1 MNGQSVTAEKR
12 KRILFLCI
20 GNACRSQMAEAFA
33 RTYGADVLIP
43 ASAGLA
49 PAIRI
54 ATDTLKAMA
63 EKNIDLRDQFPK
75 SLRHLGRSEF
85 DLVVNL
91 SGSSVPEDLASRTK
105 VLEWEVDDPVFMKY
119 DQHCEIRDEIEKL
132 VMSLILDLR
141 QQAAP
146 SRLRGQGSGHLDV

>member
-1 MNGQSVTAEKR
+1 MKGQPVNAGKPKR
-12 KRILFLCI
+12 VLFLCI

-33 RTYGADVLIP
+33 RTYGSDILIA

-54 ATDTLKAMA
+54 APDTLKAMA

-75 SLRHLGRSEF
+75 SLRHLSRSEF

-119 DQHCEIRDEIEKL
+119 DRHCEVRDQIEKL
-132 VMSLILDLR
+132 VMSLIIDLR
-141 QQAAP
+141 RQAAP
-146 SRLRGQGSGHLDV
+146 SRLRGQGSGRLEV

>member
-1 MNGQSVTAEKR
+1 MKGQTANGDQR
-12 KRILFLCI
+12 KRVLFLCI

-33 RTYGADVLIP
+33 RTYGADILIA

-49 PAIRI
+49 PAIKI
-54 ATDTLKAMA
+54 APDTLKAMG

-75 SLRHLGRSEF
+75 GLRHLGRSEF

-105 VLEWEVDDPVFMKY
+105 ILEWEVDDPVFMKY
-119 DQHCEIRDEIEKL
+119 EQHCEIRDQIEKL
-132 VMSLILDLR
+132 VMSLIIDLR
-141 QQAAP
+141 QQSAP
-146 SRLRGQGSGHLDV
+146 SRLRGQGSGRLEL